1 MKIGRPFSQAGFTL
15 VELIMVIVLL
25 AVVAVT
31 VSIRWTS
38 AGERTVPVQADLLA
52 GNIRHLQ
59 ALAIIQGRTLRLNI
73 YSDRYCATVPPDT
86 DCAKAIVDPATN
98 QRFTV
103 VLADAVTLTG
113 TSPTDLDSLGR
124 PNDAGVLLSSSRIFQ
139 LKADSTTW
147 SVSLIPVSGF
157 VGVATP

>member
-1 MKIGRPFSQAGFTL
+1 MKIEMPTKQAGFTL

-25 AVVAVT
+25 AIVAAT

-38 AGERTVPVQADLLA
+38 AGEHTVPVQADLLA

-59 ALAIIQGRTLRLNI
+59 ALATAQGRSLRLNI
-73 YSDRYCATVPPDT
+73 YSNRYCVTVPPDT

-113 TSPTDLDSLGR
+113 TSTDLDSLGR
-124 PNDAGVLLSSSRIFQ
+124 PNDAGALLAASRIFQ

-157 VGVATP
+157 ATVATP

>member
-1 MKIGRPFSQAGFTL
+1 MKIEISTRQTGFTL

-25 AVVAVT
+25 AIVAIA

-38 AGERTVPVQADLLA
+38 AGEHTVPVQADLLA
-52 GNIRHLQ
+52 GHIRHLQ
-59 ALAIIQGRTLRLNI
+59 TMATAQGRSLRLNI
-73 YSDRYCATVPPDT
+73 YSDRYCATVPPET

-103 VLADAVTLTG
+103 VLADALTLTG
-113 TSPTDLDSLGR
+113 SSTELDSLGR
-124 PNDAGVLLSSSRIFQ
+124 PKDTAGLLSSPRIFQ
-139 LKADSTTW
+139 LKADTTTW

-157 VGVATP
+157 GVVTMP

>member
-1 MKIGRPFSQAGFTL
+1 MKTETAATQAGFTL
-15 VELIMVIVLL
+15 VELTMVIVLL
-25 AVVAVT
+25 TIIAA
-31 VSIRWTS
+31 VSIRWRS
-38 AGERTVPVQADLLA
+38 AGEHTVPTQTDLLA

-59 ALAIIQGRTLRLNI
+59 TLATTRGGTLRLNI

-124 PNDAGVLLSSSRIFQ
+124 PNDASGLLSSSRIFQ

-157 VGVATP
+157 VEVATP